1 MALGL
6 AAWSPLFARQWIAV
20 ELQLMSSAVVRARA
34 DRGCVIAADE
44 GCGIVPVPVLRVRIV
59 HEPVCGLRRCVPLM
73 KGSYHSRLE
82 SDNLCPM
89 TIEVSHALAATA
101 LLMASPESPCLRLAL

>member
-6 AAWSPLFARQWIAV
+6 VACSPLFARQWIAV
-20 ELQLMSSAVVRARA
+20 ELRLMSSSVVPA

-44 GCGIVPVPVLRVRIV
+44 GFGIAFVPGLLVLNA

-73 KGSYHSRLE
+73 KGSCHSRLE
-82 SDNLCPM
+82 SDTLCQM
-89 TIEVSHALAATA
+89 AIEVSLALAATA
-101 LLMASPESPCLRLAL
+101 LVMAFPESPCLQLAP

>member
-6 AAWSPLFARQWIAV
+6 AACSPLFARQWIAV
-20 ELQLMSSAVVRARA
+20 ELRLMSSSVVPA

-44 GCGIVPVPVLRVRIV
+44 GFGIASVPGLRVLNA
-59 HEPVCGLRRCVPLM
+59 HEPEYGLRRCVPLM
-73 KGSYHSRLE
+73 KGSHHSRLE

-89 TIEVSHALAATA
+89 TIEVSRALAAAA
-101 LLMASPESPCLRLAL
+101 LVMELPKSPCLRLAP

>member
-1 MALGL
+1 
-6 AAWSPLFARQWIAV
+6 
-20 ELQLMSSAVVRARA
+20 MSSSVVPA

-44 GCGIVPVPVLRVRIV
+44 GFGIAFVPGLLVLNA

-73 KGSYHSRLE
+73 KGSSHSRLE

-89 TIEVSHALAATA
+89 TTGVPRALAAIA
-101 LLMASPESPCLRLAL
+101 LVMELPECLLPAL